1 MTAGTAG
8 GFVMVPRHSP
18 FGAACGCLQC

>member
-8 GFVMVPRHSP
+8 GFVMVCRHL
-18 FGAACGCLQC
+18 GGRRHAEQ